1 MNRARRIV
9 PATLV
14 VALTA
19 CTGTAELR
27 TGGAEGPASSEPSS
41 ASPSVTPTPS
51 AQAAPEPDL
60 DLARSETREDSY
72 YPEVGDPLVDAL
84 HYDLDLA
91 WDPAAR
97 TLTGAQTLTF
107 RATED
112 AGSVRLD
119 LGAPLEVSE
128 ATLDGDPVTT
138 SRDGDALLV
147 RAPVRADVEHELR
160 LAYAGSPEPVGVPT
174 TRTDFSSTGW
184 TVTPAGETWT
194 MQEPWGAH
202 TWYAVNDHPSDKAL
216 YDVTMRVPAPWTGVS
231 NGELLERT
239 EADGQTTTRWH
250 LAEPAA
256 PYLVTAAFANYEMTE
271 DVSGSG
277 VPLTYWTPRDRPALK
292 AALAVTPEAMDWLED
307 LLGPYPYDTFGTV
320 VVDSDSAME
329 TQTMVTLG
337 DTPYTTSPEVV
348 VHELAHHWYGNQ
360 VTPTDWAD
368 LWMNEGMA
376 MYLQGMWEA
385 EQRGVEVGVVMD
397 EWAPSE
403 AQYRA
408 ESGPPGAYDRG
419 AFASSNVYYGPA
431 LMFHELRERV
441 GDEAFFAMARG
452 WPAANDNGNAT
463 RQEFL
468 DFIESSTGEELSDFF
483 DAWLL
488 GETTPS
494 RD

>member
-1 MNRARRIV
+1 MSRSRRTRRV
-9 PATLV
+9 APAVLV

-27 TGGAEGPASSEPSS
+27 TGGADGESSPQ
-41 ASPSVTPTPS
+41 PTPS
-51 AQAAPEPDL
+51 SSAPAPEPDL
-60 DLARSETREDSY
+60 ALAESQTREDSY

-84 HYDLDLA
+84 HYALDLA
-91 WDPAAR
+91 WDPGTR
-97 TLTGAQTLTF
+97 TLTGTQTLTF
-107 RATED
+107 RATDD
-112 AGSVRLD
+112 AASVRLD
-119 LGAPLEVSE
+119 LGAPLEVSA
-128 ATLDGDPVTT
+128 ATIDGEDVSVT
-138 SRDGDALLV
+138 RDGDAVVLA
-147 RAPVRADVEHELR
+147 APVRADVEYELA

-174 TRTDFSSTGW
+174 TRTDFSATGW
-184 TVTPAGETWT
+184 TVTPDGETWT

-216 YDVTMRVPAPWTGVS
+216 YDVTMRVPAPWSGVS

-239 EADGQTTTRWH
+239 EADGVTTTRWH

-256 PYLVTAAFANYEMTE
+256 PYLITAAFADYEMTE

-277 VPLTYWTPRDRPALK
+277 VPITYWTPRDRPALK
-292 AALAVTPEAMDWLED
+292 DALAVTPAAMDWLEE

-320 VVDSDSAME
+320 VVDSQSGME

-360 VTPTDWAD
+360 VTPTDWSD
-368 LWMNEGMA
+368 LWMNEGMT

-385 EQRGVEVGVVMD
+385 EQRGVDVGVVMD
-397 EWAPSE
+397 EWAPFE

-441 GDEAFFAMARG
+441 GDEAFFAMTRA

-463 RQEFL
+463 REEFL
-468 DFIESSTGEELSDFF
+468 AFIEESTGEELDGFF

-488 GETTPS
+488 GETTPP
-494 RD
+494 RG